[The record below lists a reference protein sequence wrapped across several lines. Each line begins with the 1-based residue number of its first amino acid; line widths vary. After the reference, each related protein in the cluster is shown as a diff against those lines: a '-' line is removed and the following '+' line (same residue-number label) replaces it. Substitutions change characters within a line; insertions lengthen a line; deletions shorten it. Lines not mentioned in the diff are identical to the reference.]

1 MPLSPRIANLPHMD
15 IIDHRLMA
23 LLVRDGRASYQQ
35 LAREVNLSANTV
47 AERVRRL
54 ERDGVIRGYHAE
66 LNLEPLGRELQMVS
80 DVRLGDHV
88 DPQEFELRLRDIP
101 EVIGA
106 MRLTG
111 DYDFQLRMA
120 CGDRHEFEHL
130 IDRLKEELGVRE
142 LLSRLLLHEVSFD
155 PIRMVEG

>member
-1 MPLSPRIANLPHMD
+1 MD
-15 IIDHRLMA
+15 VIDHRLLA

-88 DPQEFELRLRDIP
+88 DPQDFEQRLHEIP

-155 PIRMVEG
+155 PTRMLGG